1 MVSTLSAYL
10 GGLAC
15 LAIDKPTD
23 VVIGKALRDTPW
35 EHTLQLK
42 AQAVV
47 LYKQFEKDSLYHKLP
62 HLELIPKRDFLKTG
76 VHCSYRVHQYL
87 FSFV

>member
-1 MVSTLSAYL
+1 MVLAFSAYL

-47 LYKQFEKDSLYHKLP
+47 LMLRTKVALGL
-62 HLELIPKRDFLKTG
+62 LG
-76 VHCSYRVHQYL
+76 G
-87 FSFV
+87 

>member
-1 MVSTLSAYL
+1 MSRGTVLVGGSTIPAVLRLKQSVCLAPMVLAFSAYL
-10 GGLAC
+10 RRLAC

-47 LYKQFEKDSLYHKLP
+47 LMLRTKVALGL
-62 HLELIPKRDFLKTG
+62 LG
-76 VHCSYRVHQYL
+76 G
-87 FSFV
+87 